1 MKILFAG
8 TPEFAVPALQ
18 ALIDSSH
25 EVIGVYTQPD
35 RPSGRGRHLQHSAVK
50 LLALKHQLPIYQPYT
65 LRDSQAQQ
73 ELINLHADIMIVAAY
88 GLILPKAILDAPQLG
103 CINIH
108 ASLLPRWRGAA
119 PIHRAILA
127 GDTDTG
133 ITIMQIA
140 ESLDTGDMLH
150 KTICPIEATDTLQT
164 LHDKLA
170 NMGAISLMTVL
181 DQIKN
186 IQPEIQ
192 NNTLA
197 TYASKISK
205 SEANLDWQ
213 QSAESLH
220 RAIRAFY
227 PAYSYI
233 DNQLVKIW
241 EAEFFIPPSP
251 ALRDTLFLDDPS
263 PSPLAGEDVAK
274 RQVGGYGTIL
284 QTTTESIDVLT
295 GNGVLSLK
303 KIQLAGG
310 KVLSV
315 REILNSRANL
325 FIPGNRFHAGHH

>member
-18 ALIDSSH
+18 ALIDSEH
-25 EVIGVYTQPD
+25 DIIGVYTQPD
-35 RPSGRGRHLQHSAVK
+35 RPSGRGQHCHPSPVKTLALQHN
-50 LLALKHQLPIYQPYT
+50 LQIFQPKT
-65 LRDSQAQQ
+65 LRNIQAQQ
-73 ELINLHADIMIVAAY
+73 ELINLQPDMMIVAAY
-88 GLILPKAILDAPQLG
+88 GLILPKIILDAPKYG

-127 GDTDTG
+127 GDTETG
-133 ITIMQIA
+133 ITIMQMA
-140 ESLDTGDMLH
+140 EGLDTGAMLY
-150 KTICPIEATDTLQT
+150 KTICPIDLKDTTKT

-170 NMGAISLMTVL
+170 TLGALSLMAVL
-181 DQIKN
+181 NKPIETL
-186 IQPEIQ
+186 QPELQ
-192 NNTLA
+192 DEQLA

-227 PAYSYI
+227 PAYSYL
-233 DNQLVKIW
+233 DSQLVKIW
-241 EAEFFIPPSP
+241 EADIFPHPPG
-251 ALRDTLFLDDPS
+251 RD
-263 PSPLAGEDVAK
+263 AK
-274 RQVGGYGTIL
+274 YCVSTGTII
-284 QTTTESIDVLT
+284 QTHPESIDVMT
-295 GNGVLSLK
+295 GDGILSLK
-303 KIQLAGG
+303 KLQLAGG

-325 FIPGNRFHAGHH
+325 FITGNRFYADLK